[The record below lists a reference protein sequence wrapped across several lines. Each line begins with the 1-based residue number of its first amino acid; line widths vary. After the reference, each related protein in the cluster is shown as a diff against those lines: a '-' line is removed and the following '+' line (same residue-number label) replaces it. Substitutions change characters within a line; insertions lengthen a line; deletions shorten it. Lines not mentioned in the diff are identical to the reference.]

1 MAGRVGAVL
10 VLVVWGGA
18 GLLAGLLRGVLGFEL
33 FGHVQRLRGSLVEA
47 ERALI
52 PQLDRLTGSLAV
64 GNQRGRP
71 PHATS

>member
-10 VLVVWGGA
+10 VLVVWVGA
-18 GLLAGLLRGVLGFEL
+18 VLLAGVLLGVLWFEL
-33 FGHVQRLRGSLVEA
+33 SGHVRRLGGSLAEA
-47 ERALI
+47 ERALA
-52 PQLDRLTGSLAV
+52 PQIDRLTGSLAV